1 MKIVFTTEAKILNRK
16 NINYLIDEWNTEVVE
31 NYLFKLNQIITF
43 LEKGI
48 ITGQFDENLGLY
60 KILIV
65 KQIYL
70 FYEIL
75 NNEISITTIWNN
87 YKNPYWLI

>member
-43 LEKGI
+43 LEKDI

>member
-43 LEKGI
+43 LEKDI
-48 ITGQFDENLGLY
+48 
-60 KILIV
+60 
-65 KQIYL
+65 
-70 FYEIL
+70 
-75 NNEISITTIWNN
+75 NNWSI
-87 YKNPYWLI
+87 